1 MSVGEITVGVMTVG
15 VMSVGEITVG
25 VMTVGVMS
33 VGEITVGVMTVGV
46 MRRPHSDDVVFCL
59 LLFCFR
65 FSLIKHSF
73 ICIHFIYRLST
84 MLCDVTYQKTAH
96 FTRIKIFKDNILN
109 INILTNK
116 I

>member
-1 MSVGEITVGVMTVG
+1 MAYLFKLSSRLIVERYLPIFLSETVAMHPQYWSRVVQVSSTNSIPYASDAMVGNFG
-15 VMSVGEITVG
+15 
-25 VMTVGVMS
+25 
-33 VGEITVGVMTVGV
+33 
-46 MRRPHSDDVVFCL
+46 FK
-59 LLFCFR
+59 
-65 FSLIKHSF
+65 FSLIKNCF

-96 FTRIKIFKDNILN
+96 FTRIKIFKDNVLN